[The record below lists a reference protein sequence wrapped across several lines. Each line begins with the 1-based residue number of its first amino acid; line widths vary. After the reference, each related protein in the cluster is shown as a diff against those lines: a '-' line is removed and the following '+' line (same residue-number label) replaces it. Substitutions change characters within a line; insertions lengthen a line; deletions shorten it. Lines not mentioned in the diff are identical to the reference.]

1 MNHSAPL
8 SKQNNCDNDEF
19 VRQSQD
25 ALDRL
30 WESIQ
35 KRDLPVDSPRR
46 DSSPPGPEERGTG
59 GPVQS

>member
-35 KRDLPVDSPRR
+35 KRDLPSDPPLG
-46 DSSPPGPEERGTG
+46 DSSPHGPEERGCG
-59 GPVQS
+59 DLVQS